1 MIDTWFGFK
10 RPTARFL
17 HAWAIANV
25 AANVLLVVTG
35 GGVRVTGS
43 GLGCPTWPQC
53 TSGNIAPVRGNEM
66 GIHSAIE
73 FGNRLLTWVLVA
85 VAVAT
90 FVAAVRRRPADPLA
104 RRLALIVA
112 LGVPLQGVIGGITV
126 LTNLNPWVVSLHF
139 VATMIIIS
147 IATWLAIHVKPRE
160 ATAPS
165 IVDGAE
171 SAPALRRVGMIVAW
185 LMYATTWIAVYFG
198 TVVTGSGPH
207 SGDDIAMRN
216 GLRFDQMAVLHADAV
231 WTLVGLSVALI
242 VLTVAAGSS
251 LKRSALVFGGIVLL
265 QGFIGY
271 LQYVLH
277 VPGGLVILH
286 MFGAAILMIGATQ
299 LVLAT
304 TRTEGSRRTE

>member
-1 MIDTWFGFK
+1 MIASWFGFK
-10 RPTARFL
+10 TPTAKFL
-17 HAWAIANV
+17 YGWAIANV

-53 TSGNIAPVRGNEM
+53 TSGNIAPVPGNEM
-66 GIHSAIE
+66 GIHSLIE

-85 VAVAT
+85 IAVAT
-90 FVAAVRRRPADPLA
+90 FVAAMRRRPVDRLA
-104 RRLALIVA
+104 RRLALTVA

-139 VATMIIIS
+139 VATMAIIS
-147 IATWLAIHVKPRE
+147 VATWLVVHARPARV
-160 ATAPS
+160 
-165 IVDGAE
+165 VDAGAGAE
-171 SAPALRRVGMIVAW
+171 QAPVLRRVGMALTW
-185 LMYATTWIAVYFG
+185 LIYVTTWVAIYLG

-231 WTLVGLSVALI
+231 WVLVGLSAALL
-242 VLTVAAGSS
+242 VLTSVAV
-251 LKRSALVFGGIVLL
+251 SALRRASLVFAALVLL
-265 QGFIGY
+265 QGALGY

-277 VPGGLVILH
+277 VPGGLVMLH

-304 TRTEGSRRTE
+304 QRSNA

>member
-1 MIDTWFGFK
+1 MIASWFGFK
-10 RPTARFL
+10 TPTAKFL
-17 HAWAIANV
+17 YGWAIANV

-53 TSGNIAPVRGNEM
+53 TSGNIAPVPGNEM
-66 GIHSAIE
+66 GIHSLIE

-85 VAVAT
+85 IAVAT
-90 FVAAVRRRPADPLA
+90 FVAAMRRRPVDRLA
-104 RRLALIVA
+104 RRLSVAVA

-139 VATMIIIS
+139 VLTMVIIS
-147 IATWLAIHVKPRE
+147 VATWLAVHVHPNRSAE
-160 ATAPS
+160 PTLAADTDTAQAS
-165 IVDGAE
+165 V
-171 SAPALRRVGMIVAW
+171 LRRVSVALAW
-185 LMYATTWIAVYFG
+185 LIYVVTWVAIYLG

-231 WTLVGLSVALI
+231 WLLVGLSAALV
-242 VLTVAAGSS
+242 VLTAVAV
-251 LKRSALVFGGIVLL
+251 SALRRASLIFGGVVLL

-304 TRTEGSRRTE
+304 QRSHA

>member
-1 MIDTWFGFK
+1 MSATWFGFK
-10 RPTARFL
+10 NPTPRFL
-17 HAWAIANV
+17 YGWAIANV

-53 TSGNIAPVRGNEM
+53 TSGNIAPVPGNEM
-66 GIHSAIE
+66 GIHSVIE

-90 FVAAVRRRPADPLA
+90 FFAVIRRRPVDRLA

-112 LGVPLQGVIGGITV
+112 LGVPLQGLIGGITV

-139 VATMIIIS
+139 VATMVIIS
-147 IATWLAIHVKPRE
+147 VATWLAIRVRPRE
-160 ATAPS
+160 GSLT
-165 IVDGAE
+165 VDAAGDQT
-171 SAPALRRVGMIVAW
+171 PVLRRLAVILAW
-185 LMYATTWIAVYFG
+185 AIYATTWVTIYFG
-198 TVVTGSGPH
+198 TIVTGSGPH

-231 WTLVGLSVALI
+231 WVLVGLTAAIIALAVAGLSTLRRSTMI
-242 VLTVAAGSS
+242 FAA
-251 LKRSALVFGGIVLL
+251 IVLL
-265 QGFIGY
+265 QGVLGY
-271 LQYVLH
+271 VQYVLH

-286 MFGAAILMIGATQ
+286 MFGAAILMIGATL
-299 LVLAT
+299 LVLGAK
-304 TRTEGSRRTE
+304 RSDSR